1 MFVRNPF
8 NYDADAAS
16 LETSLLMTQPS
27 LAQQQF
33 KDEVDVNNIARQFG
47 LTGRLPTPVYMP
59 TFEDFLDVEDFQGAL
74 HAIQRADASFHAMPA
89 KVRERFQNDPTRF
102 VEFCSDARN
111 REEAAQLGLMRDAPP
126 VVPPS
131 PDPVNP

>member
-8 NYDADAAS
+8 NYDVDAAS
-16 LETSLLMTQPS
+16 DETALHMTMPS

-33 KDEVDVNNIARQFG
+33 KDEVDINNIARSFG
-47 LTGRLPTPVYMP
+47 LTGRLPSPVFMP
-59 TFEDFLDVEDFQGAL
+59 TFEDFLDVEDFQSAL

-89 KVRERFQNDPTRF
+89 KVRERFMNDPTKF
-102 VEFCSDARN
+102 VEFCSDPRN
-111 REEAAQLGLMRDAPP
+111 REEAAGLGLLRDAP
-126 VVPPS
+126 VPTPPA